1 MTIPAAQLEGALLR
15 PDDAGYEAARLDAVW
30 NARKPGRYPDAIVR
44 ARTDEDV
51 VAAVR
56 WATGNGLKISVR
68 SGGHSWVG
76 NGVRDGGLLIDLSR
90 LQGIEVDP
98 AARVARVRPAMRG
111 PEINRALAAHGLFF
125 PTGHA
130 PTVGI
135 GGFILGGGY
144 GWNSRSW
151 GPACLSIRAIDVVLA
166 DGELVHADD
175 SNHPDLL
182 WAARGCGPGFF
193 GVVTRF
199 ELDVYPRYQRI
210 LRTTLTFPMEL
221 RDEVLAWTY
230 ELLPATPAAVEMS
243 CKVGHTP
250 ALGIAAAS
258 ITSTA
263 FCTDE
268 TGYDLLQPLD
278 TAPFRD
284 QAIRA
289 SENQETT
296 LDGLYAAADAL
307 TPPGL
312 RWALDGIW
320 CDAPGDV
327 VLAAAAPLLDNIP
340 GDSSFVFWMLWGH
353 YPERDNACWSVQ
365 APLYL
370 SPNAGWSDP
379 AEDLAHERWVHEPL
393 DAMRELSLGLQF
405 SDNNLA
411 DRPDLGLSP
420 QNAAR
425 VEAIRARYDPDG
437 RFRSYMTPAE
447 SSTALAQART
457 ARAPAA
463 RAPAARARAGQ

>member
-1 MTIPAAQLEGALLR
+1 MTSPAAQLDGVLLR
-15 PDDAGYEAARLDAVW
+15 SGHAGYEQARLDAVW
-30 NARKPGRYPDAIVR
+30 NARKPDRYPAAILR
-44 ARTDEDV
+44 ARSDEDV
-51 VAAVR
+51 VAGVR
-56 WATGNGLKISVR
+56 WAIANDLPVTVR

-76 NGVRDGGLLIDLSR
+76 NGIRDGGLLIDLSL
-90 LQGIEVDP
+90 LQDIDVDA
-98 AARVARVRPAMRG
+98 AARVVRVRPAVRG
-111 PEINRALAAHGLFF
+111 PEINQALAAHGLYF

-166 DGELVHADD
+166 TGELVHADD
-175 SNHPDLL
+175 TSHPDLL

-199 ELDVYPRYQRI
+199 ELAAYPVHQKI
-210 LRTTLTFPMEL
+210 LRSTLTFPMEL

-230 ELLPATPAAVEMS
+230 QLLPSTPAAVEMS
-243 CKVGHTP
+243 CKAGYTP
-250 ALGIAAAS
+250 ALGVPAVS

-263 FCTDE
+263 FCTGE
-268 TGYDLLQPLD
+268 TGYDLLRPLES
-278 TAPFRD
+278 APFRGH
-284 QAIRA
+284 AIWA
-289 SENQETT
+289 SANRETT
-296 LDGLYAAADAL
+296 LDELYAAADAL
-307 TPPGL
+307 TPRGL

-320 CDAPGDV
+320 LDAPASE
-327 VLAAAAPLLDNIP
+327 VLTAAAPLLDTIP

-379 AEDLAHERWVHEPL
+379 AGDLAHERWVHEPL
-393 DAMRELSLGLQF
+393 AAMSGLSRGLQF

-411 DRPDLGLSP
+411 DRPDIGLSP
-420 QNAAR
+420 AHAAR
-425 VEAIRARYDPDG
+425 VEAIRASYDPDG
-437 RFRSYMTPAE
+437 RFRSYMTAAE
-447 SSTALAQART
+447 STTALALARRDP
-457 ARAPAA
+457 ARVA
-463 RAPAARARAGQ
+463 Q

>member
-1 MTIPAAQLEGALLR
+1 MTISADQLEGVLLHQGD
-15 PDDAGYEAARLDAVW
+15 PGYEQARLDAVW
-30 NARKPGRYPDAIVR
+30 NARKPDRYPGAILR
-44 ARTDEDV
+44 ARSDEDV
-51 VAAVR
+51 AAAVR
-56 WATGNGLKISVR
+56 WAAGRGMHVSIR

-76 NGVRDGGLLIDLSR
+76 NGVRDGGLLIDLSQ
-90 LQGIEVDP
+90 LAGIEVD
-98 AARVARVRPAMRG
+98 AGARRVRVRPAMRG

-144 GWNSRSW
+144 GWNSRVW
-151 GPACLSIRAIDVVLA
+151 GPACLSIRSIDVVLA

-199 ELDVYPRYQRI
+199 ELDAYPVHQRI
-210 LRTTLTFPMEL
+210 MRTTHTYPMER

-230 ELLPATPAAVEMS
+230 ELLADTPAAVEMS
-243 CKVGHTP
+243 VKVGRTP
-250 ALGIAAAS
+250 ALGIQVAS
-258 ITSTA
+258 VTSTA

-268 TGYDLLQPLD
+268 TGYDLLLPLEA
-278 TAPFRD
+278 APFR
-284 QAIRA
+284 QAAIRA
-289 SENQETT
+289 SVNTETT

-320 CDAPGDV
+320 CDAPGAQ

-340 GDSSFVFWMLWGH
+340 DDHSFVLWMLWGR
-353 YPERDNACWSVQ
+353 YRERENACWSVQ

-393 DAMRELSLGLQF
+393 EAMRDLSRGLQF

-411 DRPDLGLSP
+411 DRPDIGISP

-425 VEAIRARYDPDG
+425 VEAIRARYDPAG
-437 RFRSYMTPAE
+437 VFRSYMTATE
-447 SSTALAQART
+447 STTALARS
-457 ARAPAA
+457 RAA
-463 RAPAARARAGQ
+463 R